1 MGLVSSTTREERLGE
16 RKRREGEG
24 DLGGGRR
31 LSTAGRRV
39 KNITS

>member
-24 DLGGGRR
+24 DLGGGASALYCR
-31 LSTAGRRV
+31 S
-39 KNITS
+39 